1 MFETLAKYQEKVDE
15 IKWGLEESQVDQ
27 AIWKKLAAN
36 NSRVE
41 TPKPNEFSSK
51 RDTKELDNYIWNI
64 K

>member
-1 MFETLAKYQEKVDE
+1 MGLGRISSRLGNLEK
-15 IKWGLEESQVDQ
+15 GSSQQFNHDMTN
-27 AIWKKLAAN
+27 IFS
-36 NSRVE
+36 SRVE